1 MVRRTD
7 FDDVTDAQDKLLGRL
22 HDVLV
27 EAVLDTVKG
36 NIDLL
41 RKHQCTESHI
51 RSVTVSALSHLIGDV
66 ARNMIDASDPSE
78 AAQLLFRVEGMIRA
92 AAQIKHSGVL
102 H

>member
-1 MVRRTD
+1 MTRRTE
-7 FDDVTDAQDKLLGRL
+7 FDDVNEAQDKLLGRF

-27 EAVLDTVKG
+27 EAVMDTVRG

-41 RKHQCTESHI
+41 RRHECNDSHI

-66 ARNMIDASDPSE
+66 ARTMIDANDPSE
-78 AAQLLFRVEGMIRA
+78 AAQLLFKVDGMIRA
-92 AAQIKHSGVL
+92 AAHMKHGGVL